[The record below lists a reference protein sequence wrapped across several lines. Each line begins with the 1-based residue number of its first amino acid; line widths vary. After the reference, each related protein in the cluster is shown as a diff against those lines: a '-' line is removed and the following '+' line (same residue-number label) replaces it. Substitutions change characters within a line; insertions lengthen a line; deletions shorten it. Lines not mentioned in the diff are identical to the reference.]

1 MTQSVHTCLRA
12 AFLRRDRIAQQL
24 AEQDRRIAAGI
35 RALADEM
42 GCSFLREEAARAM
55 VMGDSKME
63 VR

>member
-1 MTQSVHTCLRA
+1 MGEQLFDPVAFALRIR
-12 AFLRRDRIAQQL
+12 LRM

-35 RALADEM
+35 RVLADEM
-42 GCSFLREEAARAM
+42 GCTFLREEAARAM